1 MQEVKNCALLLWIST
16 MIMQPQNLLCC
27 CKFWREKKKKE
38 GKKRSLLG
46 PQIRLLIIFFQLVHA
61 ELSRRSGN
69 AEQLWVA
76 KSGLPQGQIAL
87 LFGLWFLKG
96 SKTLR
101 SYFTSSVLND
111 GAAARSA
118 KAGWKCCQR
127 KPMPHLPYFSYILA
141 KHCLQFTAGI
151 EIVS

>member
-27 CKFWREKKKKE
+27 CKFWREKKKK
-38 GKKRSLLG
+38 KKEKRDLFLVPEFVFSL
-46 PQIRLLIIFFQLVHA
+46 FFSSLCMLSWADVQGMLNSS
-61 ELSRRSGN
+61 ELRR
-69 AEQLWVA
+69 VVF
-76 KSGLPQGQIAL
+76 QGQIAL